1 MCNHYIFNTILLL
14 FNKNLVKKRMER
26 GNQYYSV
33 EADKQKNRVNFSMTG
48 DIPDVASVSNFESDW
63 KATVGEVN
71 SGFTI
76 LGDLSNCG
84 PLPSDVEALNQ
95 KMQGWIMQQGC
106 SKVAQLVGDLNVMS
120 QVNAFAEKSGMRDI
134 LRAFNIQKTAIIW
147 LDM

>member
-1 MCNHYIFNTILLL
+1 
-14 FNKNLVKKRMER
+14 MER

-33 EADKQKNRVNFSMTG
+33 EADKDKNRVSFSMTG

-63 KATVGEVN
+63 KTTVGEVN

-76 LGDLSNCG
+76 MGDLSKCG
-84 PLPSDVEALNQ
+84 PLPPDVEALNQ
-95 KMQGWIMQQGC
+95 KIQGWLMQQGC
-106 SKVAQLVGDLNVMS
+106 RKVAQIVGDLNVMS

-134 LRAFNIQKTAIIW
+134 LRAFNVQKTAIIW